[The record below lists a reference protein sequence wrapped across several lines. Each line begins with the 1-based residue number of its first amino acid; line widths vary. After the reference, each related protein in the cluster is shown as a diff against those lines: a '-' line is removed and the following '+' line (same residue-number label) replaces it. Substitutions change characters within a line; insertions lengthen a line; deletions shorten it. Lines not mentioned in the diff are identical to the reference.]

1 MTGDVALTGAGNLK
15 AKGQKYIVHAV
26 GPVWTGGNKNERNLL
41 RDCVKNCLSK
51 NPKKFK
57 SISIPAISSG
67 IFGFPK
73 EECAK
78 IMINTAL
85 EEIRSGKAE
94 YLQQIRFTNFDA
106 ETVKI
111 FSSEMEETMKNEPE
125 AERIQLEENLQEQQG
140 NNNKCCGACVLI

>member
-15 AKGQKYIVHAV
+15 KKGQKYIVHAV
-26 GPVWTGGNKNERNLL
+26 GPVWTGGNKNEKNLL

-85 EEIRSGKAE
+85 EEIKSGRAA
-94 YLQQIRFTNFDA
+94 YLQEIRFTNYDE

-111 FSSEMEETMKNEPE
+111 FSSEMEKTIKNEPE
-125 AERIQLEENLQEQQG
+125 AERIQVEEEQKE
-140 NNNKCCGACVLI
+140 NNNKCNWGCVLI

>member
-1 MTGDVALTGAGNLK
+1 MTGDVALTGAGKLK

-26 GPVWTGGNKNERNLL
+26 GPVWKGGNKNEGTLL

-78 IMINTAL
+78 IMIKTAL
-85 EEIRSGKAE
+85 EEIKSGRAE
-94 YLQQIRFTNFDA
+94 YLEYIRFTNFDE

-111 FSSEMEETMKNEPE
+111 FSLEMEETMKKEPE
-125 AERIQLEENLQEQQG
+125 AEKIQVDEQKG
-140 NNNKCCGACVLI
+140 NNNKSGCIGCVLI